1 MEGGQVTKREMMKSP
16 RGHFSVVCWHPK
28 HATNVGTLW
37 RSAFLYGAS
46 SIGTIGRRYEKQASD
61 TPNTAMRIPLVSYTD
76 VDDLK
81 AHLPFGCPLIGV
93 EMHET
98 AVSLNKFWHPPS
110 AVYLLG
116 AEDHGLPA
124 SVLAKC
130 HQIIQIPAPREWSMN
145 MAAAGTVVLAHR
157 YMQGL

>member
-1 MEGGQVTKREMMKSP
+1 MATRRGMIRKSP
-16 RGHFSVVCWHPK
+16 RGFTGVVCWQPK
-28 HATNVGTLW
+28 HEVNVGTLW
-37 RSAFLYGAS
+37 RQAFLYEAS
-46 SIGTIGRRYEKQASD
+46 FVGTIGRRYERQASD
-61 TPNTAMRIPLVSYTD
+61 TPNTAMRIPVFTYTD

-93 EMHET
+93 EMSDH
-98 AVSLNKFWHPPS
+98 AVPLTKFWHPPS

-130 HQIIQIPAPREWSMN
+130 HAVVSIPAPREWSMN
-145 MAAAGTVVLAHR
+145 VAMAGGIVLWDR
-157 YMQGL
+157 YRQRLK